1 MRILYIFIV
10 ILQQKQLSRMKDEQ
24 RREHERKMVELREA
38 SRRMKEDCEHQ
49 VEIERYR
56 VKICKDRKYV
66 LISNFDMC
74 MIAI

>member
-1 MRILYIFIV
+1 
-10 ILQQKQLSRMKDEQ
+10 MKDEQ

-56 VKICKDRKYV
+56 VKISKDRKYV

-74 MIAI
+74 MIPI

>member
-1 MRILYIFIV
+1 MRILYIFIA
-10 ILQQKQLSRMKDEQ
+10 ILKLKQLSRMKDEQ

-56 VKICKDRKYV
+56 VKISKDRKYV
-66 LISNFDMC
+66 LVSSFGMC

>member
-10 ILQQKQLSRMKDEQ
+10 ILKLKQLSRMKDEQ

-56 VKICKDRKYV
+56 VKISKDRQ
-66 LISNFDMC
+66 I
-74 MIAI
+74 